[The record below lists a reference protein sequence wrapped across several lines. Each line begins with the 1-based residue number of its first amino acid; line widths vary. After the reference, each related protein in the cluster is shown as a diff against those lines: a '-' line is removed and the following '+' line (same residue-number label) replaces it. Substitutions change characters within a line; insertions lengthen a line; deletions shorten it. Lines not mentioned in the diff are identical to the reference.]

1 MYWAGRYQGLHDRYH
16 TEELDDTMKDPDAF
30 QKFQDSSKSAP
41 TTPHD
46 AELNN
51 FEKVDTYEPTTKG
64 IQSMAE
70 AEEARVVRVFS
81 YLTRCCADDASKK
94 SLFEWQ
100 QTYAR
105 QHQNDKYL
113 PRGGSMTDKPPGW
126 VSRST

>member
-16 TEELDDTMKDPDAF
+16 TEELNDTMKDPHTF
-30 QKFQDSSKSAP
+30 QKFQDSSKSTR

-46 AELNN
+46 AELTNS
-51 FEKVDTYEPTTKG
+51 EEQDMYEPATRG

-70 AEEARVVRVFS
+70 AEEARIVKVFA

-113 PRGGSMTDKPPGW
+113 PQGGSMTDKPPGW